1 MAGWH
6 HWLDGHESR
15 MDREAWH
22 AAIHGVAKSQTRL
35 SNWFDLIWKRT
46 YEWMYPSLSFFFSP
60 FWPIQLII
68 SMGSLYF
75 CYTTPSCNCT
85 HPLGSRWSLL
95 FLTGTG
101 FYNRSNK
108 LHVNVFKETDNVILL
123 SPTGF
128 VVSQRT
134 LNHLIKGHTVKKC
147 SVEAR
152 SKRFGA
158 QSVIKS
164 GILKS

>member
-1 MAGWH
+1 MNVPFSF
-6 HWLDGHESR
+6 LP
-15 MDREAWH
+15 
-22 AAIHGVAKSQTRL
+22 
-35 SNWFDLIWKRT
+35 
-46 YEWMYPSLSFFFSP
+46 PS

-108 LHVNVFKETDNVILL
+108 FHVNVFKETDNVILL

-128 VVSQRT
+128 AASQRT
-134 LNHLIKGHTVKKC
+134 LNHLIKGHTVKNC

-152 SKRFGA
+152 SKDFGA

-164 GILKS
+164 SILKSYFVATFYQRQTSVTKHKEMANQSPPRGNEAIFTAPPSFSAKF

>member
-1 MAGWH
+1 MNECT
-6 HWLDGHESR
+6 L
-15 MDREAWH
+15 
-22 AAIHGVAKSQTRL
+22 L
-35 SNWFDLIWKRT
+35 F
-46 YEWMYPSLSFFFSP
+46 PFFFFP

-75 CYTTPSCNCT
+75 CYTTPSYNCI

-95 FLTGTG
+95 FLSGTG

-152 SKRFGA
+152 SERFGA
-158 QSVIKS
+158 QSVIKP

>member
-1 MAGWH
+1 MNECT
-6 HWLDGHESR
+6 L
-15 MDREAWH
+15 
-22 AAIHGVAKSQTRL
+22 L
-35 SNWFDLIWKRT
+35 F
-46 YEWMYPSLSFFFSP
+46 PFFFP

-75 CYTTPSCNCT
+75 CYSTPSCNCT
-85 HPLGSRWSLL
+85 HPLGSLWSLL

-128 VVSQRT
+128 AVSQRT
-134 LNHLIKGHTVKKC
+134 LNHLIKGHTVKNC
-147 SVEAR
+147 TGEAR
-152 SKRFGA
+152 SKDFGA

-164 GILKS
+164 SILKSYICSNILPKTEFCNQAQRNGKPVSTQGQ

>member
-1 MAGWH
+1 
-6 HWLDGHESR
+6 
-15 MDREAWH
+15 
-22 AAIHGVAKSQTRL
+22 
-35 SNWFDLIWKRT
+35 
-46 YEWMYPSLSFFFSP
+46 MYPSLSFFFFP

-85 HPLGSRWSLL
+85 HPLGSWWSLL
-95 FLTGTG
+95 FLTGPG

-108 LHVNVFKETDNVILL
+108 FHVNVFKETDNVILL

-128 VVSQRT
+128 AASQRT
-134 LNHLIKGHTVKKC
+134 LNHLIKGHTVKNC

-152 SKRFGA
+152 SKDFGA

-164 GILKS
+164 GILKSYICSNILPKIDFCNQAQRNGKSVSTQGQWGHFYSSTLIFC